1 MDNVSRPRVP
11 SRIWNEIEGLIETE
25 YETFD
30 RKNGRVDTI
39 DRAEKILEAV
49 EEGVKHL

>member
-1 MDNVSRPRVP
+1 MDDFSRPRMP
-11 SRIWNEIEGLIETE
+11 AGIWNEIEGIIETE

-39 DRAEKILEAV
+39 DRAEKLKEAV